1 MKWEYVEAIMT
12 KSALLRKKILSVI
25 PKVQSMGLLLW
36 DQDIKGMNY
45 KSPANC
51 DQDTIIIN
59 HHGLS

>member
-36 DQDIKGMNY
+36 DQDIMGMNY

-51 DQDTIIIN
+51 DQDTI
-59 HHGLS
+59 